1 MRILHTADWHLGHQ
15 LHGFD
20 RGPEHERFLGWLLD
34 QVRHEK
40 PDALLIAGDIFDTA
54 NPSAAAQ
61 TLFYRWLTEAVSVH
75 KGMAVALIAGN
86 HDSAARLDA
95 VEPVLSA
102 IGVSVV
108 GTLPRDPAGALDVE
122 RLIVPLGPEAVALA
136 VPFLRPS
143 DLPRI
148 DGGDALVEGVRA
160 VYAEVIE
167 AARDRHPGKAL
178 IGLGHC
184 YMVGGALSEL
194 SERRVLGGN
203 QHALPVDL
211 FPADLAYVALGH
223 LHRAQQVGGRSSVRY
238 AGSPIPLSMTEADYV
253 HQVMLAEVGASI
265 TLRPLRVPRSVELLR
280 LPTSGPAPVEAVL
293 AAIRALP
300 AAQGPEGAY
309 PYVEVQVLLT
319 APRPGLRQ
327 EIEKALEGKAARLAT
342 IRTHRVGTGEALAEA
357 DLGKDLR
364 DLQPEEVFLRRW
376 RRDHEGDPPAPLL
389 AAFYALL
396 SEAGGAA

>member
-1 MRILHTADWHLGHQ
+1 
-15 LHGFD
+15 
-20 RGPEHERFLGWLLD
+20 
-34 QVRHEK
+34 
-40 PDALLIAGDIFDTA
+40 
-54 NPSAAAQ
+54 
-61 TLFYRWLTEAVSVH
+61 
-75 KGMAVALIAGN
+75 
-86 HDSAARLDA
+86 
-95 VEPVLSA
+95 
-102 IGVSVV
+102 
-108 GTLPRDPAGALDVE
+108 
-122 RLIVPLGPEAVALA
+122 
-136 VPFLRPS
+136 
-143 DLPRI
+143 
-148 DGGDALVEGVRA
+148 
-160 VYAEVIE
+160 
-167 AARDRHPGKAL
+167 
-178 IGLGHC
+178 
-184 YMVGGALSEL
+184 
-194 SERRVLGGN
+194 
-203 QHALPVDL
+203 
-211 FPADLAYVALGH
+211 
-223 LHRAQQVGGRSSVRY
+223 
-238 AGSPIPLSMTEADYV
+238 
-253 HQVMLAEVGASI
+253 
-265 TLRPLRVPRSVELLR
+265 VELLR